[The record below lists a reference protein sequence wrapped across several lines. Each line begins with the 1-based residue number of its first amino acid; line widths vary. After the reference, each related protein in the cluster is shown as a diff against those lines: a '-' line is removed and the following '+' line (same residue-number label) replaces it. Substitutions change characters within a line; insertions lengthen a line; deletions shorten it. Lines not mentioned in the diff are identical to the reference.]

1 MQETNLSL
9 SRRHKATLRRARTQ
23 LQSQEG
29 KVLLAEAACRILSET
44 RGDLW
49 MEEGRKEDRK
59 ASLLCWVVL
68 HSLES
73 KVCKSSMKTKK

>member
-9 SRRHKATLRRARTQ
+9 SRRDKATLRRTRTQ

-29 KVLLAEAACRILSET
+29 KVLLAEAARRILSET

-59 ASLLCWVVL
+59 
-68 HSLES
+68 
-73 KVCKSSMKTKK
+73 SSCSIYIYQINYFS

>member
-9 SRRHKATLRRARTQ
+9 SRRDKATLRRARTQ
-23 LQSQEG
+23 LESQEG
-29 KVLLAEAACRILSET
+29 KVLLAEAERRSLSET
-44 RGDLW
+44 RRDLW
-49 MEEGRKEDRK
+49 KEEGRKEDRK

-73 KVCKSSMKTKK
+73 KVCKSSMKTKT